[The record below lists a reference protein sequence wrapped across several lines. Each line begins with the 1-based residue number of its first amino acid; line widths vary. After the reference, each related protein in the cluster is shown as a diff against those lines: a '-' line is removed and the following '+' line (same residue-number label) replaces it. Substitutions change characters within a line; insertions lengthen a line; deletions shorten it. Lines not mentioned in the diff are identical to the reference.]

1 MKHDRLIM
9 SSKQSKLELINLLLY
24 TYQENTEQGR
34 MQDLD
39 RGGSFRQVRARK
51 KRPRPLLMNH
61 THGHGVAAAERMR
74 PESNNS
80 GSLAIKALGCSTNLE
95 DFKW

>member
-1 MKHDRLIM
+1 
-9 SSKQSKLELINLLLY
+9 
-24 TYQENTEQGR
+24 

-39 RGGSFRQVRARK
+39 RGGSFSAQK
-51 KRPRPLLMNH
+51 WPRPLLMNH
-61 THGHGVAAAERMR
+61 THGHGAAAAERMR